1 MTIVWWTPPRGTARP
16 PAVPTH
22 GGPDARCVV
31 WVRLVRN
38 TNGDGRAP
46 SGNAVKGFG
55 KEIAN
60 IPCAR
65 VGHGIG
71 AGFVRDGAL
80 DPKEDGKQRWKER
93 WREEAEKERR
103 SGWRRPWT
111 PGLIGVKG
119 RSSAG
124 L

>member
-1 MTIVWWTPPRGTARP
+1 
-16 PAVPTH
+16 
-22 GGPDARCVV
+22 VV

-65 VGHGIG
+65 AGHGIG

-93 WREEAEKERR
+93 WREEADGKRGGGAKGGYGVRR
-103 SGWRRPWT
+103 EGAPQRLASPLDSWAHRCEGP
-111 PGLIGVKG
+111 K
-119 RSSAG
+119 
-124 L
+124 